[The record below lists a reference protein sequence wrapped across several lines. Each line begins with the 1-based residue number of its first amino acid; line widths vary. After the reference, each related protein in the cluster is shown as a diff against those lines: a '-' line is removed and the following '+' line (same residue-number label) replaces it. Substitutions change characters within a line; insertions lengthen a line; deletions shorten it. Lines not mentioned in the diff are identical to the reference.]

1 MAILG
6 QNFQNSSVKV
16 QYYRTPI
23 DVFFPEFHADLPVT
37 KKCEFI
43 VPVTKNDA
51 FSPPFCSPLAQRAII
66 LTREI

>member
-23 DVFFPEFHADLPVT
+23 DVFFPNFMLI
-37 KKCEFI
+37 F
-43 VPVTKNDA
+43 
-51 FSPPFCSPLAQRAII
+51 PLQRNASS
-66 LTREI
+66 LYPLQKTMHFRHHFAPLWPSAP